1 MRWCAVWTRR
11 GALLALVALC
21 AVGVER
27 AVAVGTEDDEA
38 WRMDPDLAAGKGAL
52 DAKDWDH
59 AIRHLEAA
67 ALRDTRNADIQNY
80 LGFAHRQRGDIDAA
94 FVHYDRALHL
104 DPRHRGA
111 HAYLGEAYLMQGN
124 VAKAEEHLA
133 ALRGICLIP
142 CGEVDTLAR
151 AIDTYRAGGR
161 R

>member
-1 MRWCAVWTRR
+1 MIHAREGRAIVAAV
-11 GALLALVALC
+11 LLGLVP
-21 AVGVER
+21 GWP
-27 AVAVGTEDDEA
+27 VAAIADPVTEDPSSA
-38 WRMDPDLAAGKGAL
+38 VDPDFAAGRAAI
-52 DAKDWDH
+52 DARDWPA
-59 AIRHLEAA
+59 AIRALSSA

-124 VAKAEEHLA
+124 VPKAEEHLA